1 MITQYP
7 IVDAK
12 LFHYNKELNSFTAK
26 YRSLKSDLLLYKEF
40 IMRNFKTGNEV
51 TFIMINNIYDLDE
64 RACGLRFVPSY
75 EDEEHFSG
83 LQNCFVDVLF
93 D

>member
-1 MITQYP
+1 
-7 IVDAK
+7 
-12 LFHYNKELNSFTAK
+12 
-26 YRSLKSDLLLYKEF
+26 
-40 IMRNFKTGNEV
+40 MRNFKTGNEV

-75 EDEEHFSG
+75 EDEGHFSG